1 MSGERD
7 KQIETSIITRRSIS
21 KTWSHLVRVSRN
33 TRDSVDTE
41 VKRIDFEAGFLH
53 ERNYEPAQTTIY
65 MHWNA
70 VFSSELEIKRSG
82 YFS

>member
-1 MSGERD
+1 M
-7 KQIETSIITRRSIS
+7 
-21 KTWSHLVRVSRN
+21 RVGRN

-70 VFSSELEIKRSG
+70 VFSSELKIKKSG
-82 YFS
+82 YFSHSEYSNDFDSLSIVEHQTSIK